1 MFPVFFSS
9 YWILHIHASPK
20 KMRISKRSRTPSCS
34 IWAHAVI
41 LLAVVSPDQLSLSL
55 SLCLKCS
62 LSNKNLVALLC
73 LYAVFWL
80 SSGNCLVLLQEM
92 EGEKAG
98 RKIYPDIYIYF
109 FVRSERF
116 IVFRIL
122 WKCNKNILENIDNL
136 SKSNHKKMGRTNLL
150 GV

>member
-1 MFPVFFSS
+1 
-9 YWILHIHASPK
+9 
-20 KMRISKRSRTPSCS
+20 MRFSKRSGTPSCS

-41 LLAVVSPDQLSLSL
+41 LLAVVSPAQLSLSL

-98 RKIYPDIYIYF
+98 RKIYPDIF
-109 FVRSERF
+109 FFFGQV
-116 IVFRIL
+116 
-122 WKCNKNILENIDNL
+122 
-136 SKSNHKKMGRTNLL
+136 
-150 GV
+150 